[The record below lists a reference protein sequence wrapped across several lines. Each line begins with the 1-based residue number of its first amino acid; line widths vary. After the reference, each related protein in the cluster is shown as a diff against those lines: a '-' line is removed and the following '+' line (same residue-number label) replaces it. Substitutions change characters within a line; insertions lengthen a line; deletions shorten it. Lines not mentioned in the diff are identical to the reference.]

1 MSNYKVTQIYRD
13 EKSTVTKNKAEA
25 IEKKKKHER
34 VTRFKRFRKRGK

>member
-13 EKSTVTKNKAEA
+13 DKSTVTKNKAEA

-34 VTRFKRFRKRGK
+34 RI

>member
-25 IEKKKKHER
+25 IKKKKKHER
-34 VTRFKRFRKRGK
+34 VTRFKRIRKRGK

>member
-13 EKSTVTKNKAEA
+13 DKSAITKNKAEA

-34 VTRFKRFRKRGK
+34 VTRFKRIRKRGK

>member
-13 EKSTVTKNKAEA
+13 DKSTITKNKAEA

-34 VTRFKRFRKRGK
+34 VTRFKQIRKRRK

>member
-13 EKSTVTKNKAEA
+13 DKSTVTKNKAEA

-34 VTRFKRFRKRGK
+34 VTRFKRIRKRRK

>member
-34 VTRFKRFRKRGK
+34 VTRFKRIRKRGK